1 MGAPPRSATQS
12 CRARPTESTAS
23 SSSMLRS
30 HGPDSDGTKT
40 LAEDAVTAVALH
52 VQSTPEDQLLPTDE
66 QDKDKVKKP
75 VKAKKAAVAAAPPT

>member
-1 MGAPPRSATQS
+1 
-12 CRARPTESTAS
+12 
-23 SSSMLRS
+23 MLRS
-30 HGPDSDGTKT
+30 HGPDSDSTKT